1 MEHPA
6 LNREWRKAKRGV
18 GEREKM
24 RDPNDGGEGKVRT
37 TNYRAAPL
45 PTLNPRSQI
54 IQSR

>member
-18 GEREKM
+18 GERERERM

-37 TNYRAAPL
+37 TNYRAAPS
-45 PTLNPRSQI
+45 NFFSIRA
-54 IQSR
+54 RR